1 MTQVITTPDGVEH
14 EFPDGASDDVI
25 KNALKSYSGGSKPPP
40 KSDIA
45 QPTDSLPGLNP
56 LTATTGDYLAKLHQA
71 VGGLGQLGQ
80 KAVDYGRVAAN
91 TFGQG
96 DIGTASIKSLYGDLT
111 GTGSDLPAALKAEQA
126 KTAAASEDLGKAG
139 TIAANI
145 TGSGPMTA
153 AGIGKGVAKAA
164 APYVK
169 PYVAGLIGGATEG
182 GTIGGASSLGKG
194 EDVGWGTLIGSL
206 FGLGGG
212 VLGGTGRGASVPKAA
227 DRVALEADQAAK
239 LAALK
244 QPKFNPND
252 VDSAYRDAVVSLDP
266 AQRANISYGFRQNVI
281 RNRAENARTGGTSA
295 ADVNGFAR
303 NPFDAVRTNGDNV
316 LAARIRDNLVGP
328 KGILATAKPTT
339 GHAPGEAF
347 DLHNAFQTSTAK
359 LGDHD
364 WLTNTNINKAPA
376 EAAEKLKSGSG
387 MLYDQAGKD
396 ALQRLA
402 DLQRKQ
408 TTPGAWQGFK
418 DYVTGAAT
426 DKTLGAG
433 LGWLAHGIPG
443 ILGDLGVQAGAATIK
458 GARAGAKADTVQRAM
473 DAAKVAT
480 TTGRPTTPFEM
491 LPPAPM
497 RDFARKVLNTGGT
510 NF

>member
-1 MTQVITTPDGVEH
+1 MPRSDATIVE
-14 EFPDGASDDVI
+14 PTGRSAAIPLDQPVSSPG
-25 KNALKSYSGGSKPPP
+25 
-40 KSDIA
+40 IA
-45 QPTDSLPGLNP
+45 QPTDTLPGLNP
-56 LTATTGDYLAKLHQA
+56 LTATAGDYLAKLHQA
-71 VGGLGQLGQ
+71 ASGLGQIGQ

-96 DIGTASIKSLYGDLT
+96 DIGTAGIKSLYGDLT
-111 GTGSDLPAALKAEQA
+111 GAGSDLPAALKAEQA
-126 KTAAASEDLGKAG
+126 KTAAASADLGTAG

-145 TGSGPMTA
+145 TGSGPMAT
-153 AGIGKGVAKAA
+153 AGIGKTVAKAA
-164 APYVK
+164 TPYVS

-194 EDVGWGTLIGSL
+194 EDVGWGTLIGTL
-206 FGLGGG
+206 FGFGSGA
-212 VLGGTGRGASVPKAA
+212 LGGTGRGASVPKAA
-227 DRVALEADQAAK
+227 DRAALEADQAAK

-252 VDSAYRDAVVSLDP
+252 VDTAYRDAVVSLDP
-266 AQRANISYGFRQNVI
+266 AQRANVSYGFRQNVI

-328 KGILATAKPTT
+328 KGILATARPIT

-396 ALQRLA
+396 ALTELA
-402 DLQRKQ
+402 KHYN
-408 TTPGAWQGFK
+408 PKAGNPPIGAGAGIWQSIK
-418 DYVTGAAT
+418 DYAAGAAT
-426 DKTLGAG
+426 DKAVGGGAG
-433 LGWLAHGIPG
+433 WLFGGLPG
-443 ILGDLGVQAGAATIK
+443 AVGVPAAQATVAATKGGLK
-458 GARAGAKADTVQRAM
+458 GAEAATVQRAI

-497 RDFARKVLNTGGT
+497 RDFARKILNTGGT